1 MAVDTRSGVA
11 SALAPRA
18 RVGVAG
24 VTAFENALA
33 TVTRDGAARVWES
46 VSFAKAVELFPANA
60 EEPRCVT
67 SALCGDRVCF
77 AREDGTVR
85 VVDFCGSSKTGNAR
99 RRESDGD
106 SDVAASAPYVFTAHP
121 NGGAVV
127 AAAFSE
133 SLRDP
138 RETPAWAPLVSV
150 ATDGSVAVTEFF
162 PERREDLEELHLEE
176 LARLGNDLRLPK
188 GGRVISRRTRTET
201 TVVVRGG
208 PGGVLPV
215 RAAAVEDGVFP
226 ARVAAARDDAVRV
239 FSLRRNV
246 SSQTTLAEASGD
258 ARFVASLTFEHAP
271 VRLESPV
278 SGEPRFD
285 PGRSACVAWS
295 AANAGVL
302 YYAGAATGGDLLVLD
317 ATRARGDGGAAAGT
331 RTSVVKLPLFE
342 PGDSDDSHDSHDS
355 RLNRTRCVAVAS
367 SRRSAGDL
375 VAVGGNGGCVF
386 FEIAARETAGF
397 VSDDRRRET
406 VAPDARVSIFESPNP
421 VVAVDWRE
429 SRETKTAFLAAG
441 ADIHAF
447 DDDALF
453 RR

>member
-1 MAVDTRSGVA
+1 M
-11 SALAPRA
+11 
-18 RVGVAG
+18 
-24 VTAFENALA
+24 
-33 TVTRDGAARVWES
+33 
-46 VSFAKAVELFPANA
+46 
-60 EEPRCVT
+60 
-67 SALCGDRVCF
+67 
-77 AREDGTVR
+77 R

-106 SDVAASAPYVFTAHP
+106 SDVAASAPACSPRTRTAARWSRRRFRSLCGTRVRLRLGP
-121 NGGAVV
+121 LSSRWRRT
-127 AAAFSE
+127 AA
-133 SLRDP
+133 R
-138 RETPAWAPLVSV
+138 
-150 ATDGSVAVTEFF
+150 AVTEFF

-226 ARVAAARDDAVRV
+226 ARVAAARDDAGRV

-302 YYAGAATGGDLLVLD
+302 YYAGAATGGDAVGAGRD
-317 ATRARGDGGAAAGT
+317 ARVATGWRRGVDSNLGRQA
-331 RTSVVKLPLFE
+331 PLFE
-342 PGDSDDSHDSHDS
+342 PGDSDDLHDSHDS

-367 SRRSAGDL
+367 SRRSAVGL

-397 VSDDRRRET
+397 AAASSAASDDFPALDSGSGDRREMT
-406 VAPDARVSIFESPNP
+406 PTRVSRFVSPNP
-421 VVAVDWRE
+421 VVSVDWAEPPNGNGGFSDDVRGE
-429 SRETKTAFLAAG
+429 VRSATTAFLAAG
-441 ADIHAF
+441 AEVYAF
-447 DDDALF
+447 DDEALF
-453 RR
+453 EAP

>member
-1 MAVDTRSGVA
+1 
-11 SALAPRA
+11 
-18 RVGVAG
+18 
-24 VTAFENALA
+24 
-33 TVTRDGAARVWES
+33 
-46 VSFAKAVELFPANA
+46 
-60 EEPRCVT
+60 
-67 SALCGDRVCF
+67 
-77 AREDGTVR
+77 
-85 VVDFCGSSKTGNAR
+85 
-99 RRESDGD
+99 
-106 SDVAASAPYVFTAHP
+106 
-121 NGGAVV
+121 VV

-138 RETPAWAPLVSV
+138 RATPGQNYAPLVSV

-162 PERREDLEELHLEE
+162 PEEREDLGAELGEE
-176 LARLGNDLRLPK
+176 LARTLGNDLRLPK
-188 GGRVISRRTRTET
+188 GERVISRRTRTET

-246 SSQTTLAEASGD
+246 SSRTNTLADASGD

-271 VRLESPV
+271 VRSESPV
-278 SGEPRFD
+278 SGSGPE
-285 PGRSACVAWS
+285 RSACVAWS

-317 ATRARGDGGAAAGT
+317 ATRARGDGGAAAGA

-342 PGDSDDSHDSHDS
+342 PGDSHDS

-375 VAVGGNGGCVF
+375 VAVGGDGGCVF

-397 VSDDRRRET
+397 AAASSAASDDFPALESGSGDRREMT
-406 VAPDARVSIFESPNP
+406 PTRVSRFVSPNP
-421 VVAVDWRE
+421 VVSVDWAEPPNGNGGFSDDVRGE
-429 SRETKTAFLAAG
+429 VRSATIAFLAAG
-441 ADIHAF
+441 AEVYAF
-447 DDDALF
+447 DDEALF
-453 RR
+453 EAP